1 MSKINDA
8 LIGAQD
14 AIRDVEEEA
23 LKRMEMTELL
33 FESFPDLEKHLG
45 TRSSRFSQV
54 VQNMLKTNQHP
65 EADNPFIGQVAYTWL
80 IDGGRREENIEENL
94 ELEEEM
100 RRDEELYG

>member
-8 LIGAQD
+8 LIGAEN

-23 LKRMEMTELL
+23 LKRMDMTEVL
-33 FESFPDLEKHLG
+33 FPIYPDLEKHLG

-54 VQNMLKTNQHP
+54 VKHLLKTTKHP

-80 IDGGRREENIEENL
+80 MDGSRREEDIEENL
-94 ELEEEM
+94 ELEEEI
-100 RRDEELYG
+100 RRDGLYE

>member
-23 LKRMEMTELL
+23 LKRMDMTEVL
-33 FESFPDLEKHLG
+33 FPIYPDLEKHLG

-54 VQNMLKTNQHP
+54 VKHILKTTKHP
-65 EADNPFIGQVAYTWL
+65 EADNPFIGQVAYGWL
-80 IDGGRREENIEENL
+80 LRDEREENL

-100 RRDEELYG
+100 RRDELYDL